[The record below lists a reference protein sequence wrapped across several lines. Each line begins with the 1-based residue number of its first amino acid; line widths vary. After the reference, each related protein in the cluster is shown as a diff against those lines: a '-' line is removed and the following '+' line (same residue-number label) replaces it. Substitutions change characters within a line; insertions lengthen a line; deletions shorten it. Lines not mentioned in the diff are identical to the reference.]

1 MDVRYCAWT
10 KLVDATMLTIS
21 STTRTAKLERLME
34 SPRIERVLFVVLLLL
49 QCKLRCVAN
58 HEPKRLLNLW
68 KSDLVNNRR
77 MLIARLN
84 LGSQAPSKAHDPRRS
99 LSIYLWKYRGMYEKR

>member
-1 MDVRYCAWT
+1 
-10 KLVDATMLTIS
+10 
-21 STTRTAKLERLME
+21 ME
-34 SPRIERVLFVVLLLL
+34 SPRIERVLFIFFNANFDIL
-49 QCKLRCVAN
+49 QIIDQL
-58 HEPKRLLNLW
+58 RLLKLC

-84 LGSQAPSKAHDPRRS
+84 LGSQAPNKAHDLRRS